1 MKKLLGIF
9 CLLMLWSNTSNSFEV
24 GQNVYLNACGSSPT
38 EYFNSPLK
46 IHNILFEAPN
56 KITKL
61 EESKYEREFQTLAT
75 STINILD
82 KQITFNLSN
91 FRDMTIKDNRGIVY
105 EDRRVSGATSIYEI
119 KHKGEVVAWGV
130 GWHKRCKEFYAQT
143 DFTAFR
149 LYVPYLDNG
158 EIKIQNKLTQLK
170 INQVKEALI
179 EGGSLVLADGIDIS
193 GNSNSSTYN
202 YHGASFFEIDNKNG
216 INFDLSFEELNKK
229 IDINKLNPALIL
241 STLIKYKQLEK
252 LNDYTK
258 NNFDKIY
265 EDFGAN
271 YWWDVWDGNFYIKI
285 DDRKDSFEKW
295 QETLKKLS
303 ITYEKIDKL
312 YEASYHVVPKEELEA
327 VKKNCFSNDSYEDI
341 IEFIGSCYPWHS
353 SWMFNSITTVDDTGL
368 FEKYSKNPKL
378 DESIQTSK
386 KVEQPNKKLEQLKKK
401 VEQTSEDGRTVTENR
416 IDVAWKV
423 GDKFIIPEC
432 FDYVRDYPIHYII
445 FFDRYIEEIEF
456 HRLDPRFKNFISEI
470 GTYLNKEVPLN
481 HWVKRISLSKQ
492 LDSCMS
498 DKPETEVMFIDEDG
512 NHTEIRYEVVETY
525 NVEKGKELAPHI
537 KQEFESIKKVD
548 VAARGGGLV
557 PSSHQVIYGL
567 LTIEGKKVLLPLK
580 NYVNHFRIFN

>member
-9 CLLMLWSNTSNSFEV
+9 CLLMLWSNPSNSFEV

-179 EGGSLVLADGIDIS
+179 EGGSLVLVDGIDIS

-229 IDINKLNPALIL
+229 VDINKLNPALIL

-271 YWWDVWDGNFYIKI
+271 YWWGVWDGYFYIKI
-285 DDRKDSFEKW
+285 DNGNAISEKW

-341 IEFIGSCYPWHS
+341 IEFIGNCYPWHS
-353 SWMFNSITTVDDTGL
+353 TWMINSITTVEDTGL
-368 FEKYSKNPKL
+368 FERYSKYPKL
-378 DESIQTSK
+378 YCVYIKENGEFGYKNLIDLNSFGYNNLEISNSLIKFTYETNNYFVSS
-386 KVEQPNKKLEQLKKK
+386 VFNKDTKLLNLNAYKDSERKILKIRQSSHCEDDKAKLE
-401 VEQTSEDGRTVTENR
+401 E
-416 IDVAWKV
+416 
-423 GDKFIIPEC
+423 FIQA
-432 FDYVRDYPIHYII
+432 
-445 FFDRYIEEIEF
+445 
-456 HRLDPRFKNFISEI
+456 N
-470 GTYLNKEVPLN
+470 
-481 HWVKRISLSKQ
+481 
-492 LDSCMS
+492 
-498 DKPETEVMFIDEDG
+498 
-512 NHTEIRYEVVETY
+512 
-525 NVEKGKELAPHI
+525 
-537 KQEFESIKKVD
+537 
-548 VAARGGGLV
+548 
-557 PSSHQVIYGL
+557 
-567 LTIEGKKVLLPLK
+567 
-580 NYVNHFRIFN
+580 